1 MSDPIG
7 TARIVT
13 TQRRSTSAIL
23 PYLAQNLHRPVR
35 LPECARLCALSPCEF
50 SRRFRHEQGMTFSDY
65 MMRLRIER
73 ACALIEDRP
82 RSIGDVAY
90 SAGFNDLSYFARIFR
105 RYIGMTPTAYA
116 LLEID
121 RKD

>member
-1 MSDPIG
+1 
-7 TARIVT
+7 
-13 TQRRSTSAIL
+13 
-23 PYLAQNLHRPVR
+23 
-35 LPECARLCALSPCEF
+35 
-50 SRRFRHEQGMTFSDY
+50 MTFSDY